1 MYRHITKNRSSN
13 LSDFPSS
20 FYTCALESFP
30 AWGWDTWRKPGKT
43 LRGSFSINTGGA
55 LSPPAAHNKLAGSC
69 FPCLDR
75 IRTGIMPDMSRGMTG
90 GPRTRYIHPQTRLRS
105 WQQLRQLH
113 GWVGEWH
120 AHFARSQLSSAL
132 ILPWESLTFNW
143 TAAEFHI
150 VGKGPIRGTH
160 LQGQGEEMRRQNMR
174 GSRTGSLLALYGQ
187 LQPEWNSTTAT
198 VR

>member
-1 MYRHITKNRSSN
+1 MRPNGFNQDHNWSTLSCVHTKQCTKNRSSN
-13 LSDFPSS
+13 LSDFPSD

-90 GPRTRYIHPQTRLRS
+90 GPRTRYIHPQTAQVMATAEAVAR
-105 WQQLRQLH
+105 
-113 GWVGEWH
+113 VGGRV
-120 AHFARSQLSSAL
+120 ARSLCQIPAQLSSDPAVGV
-132 ILPWESLTFNW
+132 S
-143 TAAEFHI
+143 HI
-150 VGKGPIRGTH
+150 QLDSRGVPH
-160 LQGQGEEMRRQNMR
+160 CGQGTNQRDTFARV
-174 GSRTGSLLALYGQ
+174 G
-187 LQPEWNSTTAT
+187 
-198 VR
+198 